1 MADNIEELIKK
12 GYEEPDERIEEYFMG
27 LYEKYGDDPRVIYE
41 YASVLDYLGKEIE
54 AIPLYKRSLEKGLEG
69 VRKDMCLIQLASS
82 LRVVGELKESHTI
95 LDEVYRRTK
104 DPASL
109 LFLALTLKD
118 LGMENKASCMLASY
132 ILGEGKGLIPNYERA
147 LKQYY
152 RDICGELVR
161 VYASSLKGEQ
171 DTR

>member
-1 MADNIEELIKK
+1 
-12 GYEEPDERIEEYFMG
+12 
-27 LYEKYGDDPRVIYE
+27 
-41 YASVLDYLGKEIE
+41 
-54 AIPLYKRSLEKGLEG
+54 
-69 VRKDMCLIQLASS
+69 MCLVQLASS
-82 LRVVGELKESHTI
+82 LRVVGEQKESHTI
-95 LDEVYRRTK
+95 LDKVYRRTK

-109 LFLALTLKD
+109 LFLTLTLKD
-118 LGMENKASCMLASY
+118 LGMENKAFCMLASY

-161 VYASSLKGEQ
+161 VYTSSLKGEQ